1 MDEKDLYGTVIFD
14 ILAISLA
21 TILSTINVLTYIFT
35 VASIILLLQALKDIR
50 KYKISKVYNKNKFTV
65 LVVLVVVAIIALAML
80 ISVVA
85 TKNKVFTYVVY
96 GVAGFDFL
104 VTLVLY
110 TKEYLTQKKL
120 KKEATDTPTKAENID
135 FVVKEMGTSKDRN
148 TAEQDTIKEQNDDT
162 NTLNNQTNTE
172 TFENE
177 DLAKI
182 TESEVND
189 TKNDD

>member
-135 FVVKEMGTSKDRN
+135 FVVKEMGTSKDRE

-177 DLAKI
+177 D
-182 TESEVND
+182 
-189 TKNDD
+189 